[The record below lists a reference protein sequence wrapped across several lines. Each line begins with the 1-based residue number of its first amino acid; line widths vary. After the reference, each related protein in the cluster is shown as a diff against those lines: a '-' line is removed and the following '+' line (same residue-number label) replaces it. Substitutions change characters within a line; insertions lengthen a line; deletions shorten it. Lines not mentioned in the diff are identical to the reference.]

1 MTNGRTGRLT
11 ERSTAGLAGVPIA
24 YPRMSIVEH
33 FLESK
38 FNPLN
43 LIGRLSPSGLGG
55 FSNK

>member
-1 MTNGRTGRLT
+1 
-11 ERSTAGLAGVPIA
+11 
-24 YPRMSIVEH
+24 MSIVEH